1 MTALIERPIIED
13 ATIKLHSLDKSEVLP
28 VDDNYELINGGLI
41 EMPGASGKHG
51 RVVTIL
57 SRYLDTHTTDNQL
70 GKIFSNARVALSIG
84 NEPIPD
90 LTFVVAGRLPN
101 EFRGAIPA
109 IPDLVV
115 EVNSPT
121 DTTEGIHDK
130 LVMYREA
137 GVRLVWS
144 VFLLDEYILIHRLK
158 SPKIQLLNLDDEL
171 DGEDVIPGF
180 KLKVSTIFE
189 Q

>member
-1 MTALIERPIIED
+1 
-13 ATIKLHSLDKSEVLP
+13 
-28 VDDNYELINGGLI
+28 
-41 EMPGASGKHG
+41 MPGASGKHG
-51 RVVTIL
+51 RIVTIL
-57 SRYLDTHTTDNQL
+57 SRYLDTYTTDHQL
-70 GKIFSNARVALSIG
+70 GKIFSNARVTLSIG

-90 LTFVVAGRLPN
+90 LTFVTAGRLPN
-101 EFRGAIPA
+101 EFRGAIPT

-144 VFLLDEYILIHRLK
+144 VFLLDEYILVHRLNK
-158 SPKIQLLNLDDEL
+158 PKIQLLNLDDEL
-171 DGEDVIPGF
+171 DGEDIIPGF
-180 KLKVSTIFE
+180 KLKISTIFE